1 MKKLVACL
9 LSVATMVATLYTP
22 AFAYEGQPLGRNVAY
37 NRTVNVSNSFNTN
50 EYNKPDFL
58 TDGNLERGYQTACVS
73 SNKDNPY
80 EDPQTWSIDLGRSYE
95 IDKIVL
101 YWENAAA
108 KKYKIY
114 VSENKTDWMEVASEE
129 AGEKGRFKYD
139 FAPTNAR
146 YVKIELEE
154 RTMEIYG
161 YCMYE
166 WQIFTVGSVEEKEMP
181 NLAKNATA
189 VASSDDG
196 ENSAEKAIDGDEG
209 TMWRTEYIQD
219 PTVTDEEKAD
229 ENITLSWNSPQT
241 FDTVKVKW
249 GGGYMKGYKLQTSDD
264 GETWTDMYEVTSG
277 IASEYRNIR
286 LKEAVTTSHLR
297 LQGITFGAYCFEIYE
312 IQVYDQ
318 TNVPVESINLNYTSK
333 KLNLDKEE
341 DNKVELEYKLS
352 PFNTS
357 QTDIVWS
364 SSNEAVAEVKNGV
377 VTGKSVGTAIITIA
391 SKDNPNVNKECIVN
405 VSRELDKS
413 TVTAVKSDNNIRVNW
428 SRVAHASSY
437 ILSRYNKIT
446 GFVGKVYEGSDTEF
460 EDKDLLSGKYV
471 YTVTAVVDKNDANAN
486 LYSNSISEESE
497 AVIIPEP
504 VTGIEVANDY
514 KHMGLFVGGS
524 GKIRYSVLPGNATN
538 TNVTFKSLNEKVATV
553 DANGV
558 VTGVSEGNADIV
570 ITTEEGGFEA
580 KCTVRVDG
588 IDARGIERVG
598 DKTVTMGLNQTRQL
612 QVKITP
618 SDTTNKNVQWTSSN
632 NSVATV
638 DSNGVVTSKNS
649 GSTIITATTHN
660 GLKTEFF
667 IEVETPVTNITLNSN
682 EINLNPGGTFKL
694 DATVNPS
701 NASNKNIK
709 WISANESIATVDQS
723 GNVAADVAGTTYISA
738 VSADG
743 KVVATCTVNVSKPVV
758 TKPAKVKI
766 KSAKKKGKKV
776 TLKWKKIS
784 DAAGYVVY
792 MKTNSGKFK
801 AVKTVKKAKKVK
813 AVISLKKGNK
823 YSFKIRAYKLDEETN
838 VYGAYSKIKKVQ
850 IGQLLSKISFMPRIS
865 RNS

>member
-37 NRTVNVSNSFNTN
+37 NRTVNVSNYFNTN

-80 EDPQTWSIDLGRSYE
+80 EDPQTWSIDLGKSYE

-181 NLAKNATA
+181 NLAENATA

-196 ENSAEKAIDGDEG
+196 ENSAEKAIDGDKG

-341 DNKVELEYKLS
+341 DNKVELEYNIAPS
-352 PFNTS
+352 NTS
-357 QTDIVWS
+357 QTDVVWS

-377 VTGKSVGTAIITIA
+377 VAGKSVGRADITIA
-391 SKDNPNVNKECIVN
+391 SKDNPNVKKTCVVY
-405 VSRELDKS
+405 VSKELDKS
-413 TVTAVKSDNNIRVNW
+413 KVTAVRNDKNINVNW
-428 SRVAHASSY
+428 TKVAHASSY
-437 ILSRYNKIT
+437 VLSRYNKIT
-446 GFVGKVYEGSDTEF
+446 GIVNDIYEGTDTAF
-460 EDKDLLSGKYV
+460 EDKDLTSGKYI
-471 YTVTAVVDKNDANAN
+471 YTVKAIVDENEADAN
-486 LYSNSISEESE
+486 LYSNSVSEESE

-514 KHMGLFVGGS
+514 QHMGLFVGGS
-524 GKIRYSVLPGNATN
+524 GKIRYSVLPGNSTN

-638 DSNGVVTSKNS
+638 DSNGGVTSKNS
-649 GSTIITATTHN
+649 GSTIITVTTHN

-701 NASNKNIK
+701 NASNKSIK

-801 AVKTVKKAKKVK
+801 AVKTVKKAKTVK

-838 VYGAYSKIKKVQ
+838 VYGAYSKIKKV
-850 IGQLLSKISFMPRIS
+850 KM
-865 RNS
+865 

>member
-80 EDPQTWSIDLGRSYE
+80 EDPQTWSMDLGRSYE
-95 IDKIVL
+95 IDKVVL

-181 NLAKNATA
+181 NLAENATA

-219 PTVTDEEKAD
+219 PTVTDEEKAN

-333 KLNLDKEE
+333 KFNLDKEE
-341 DNKVELEYKLS
+341 DNKVELEYNIAPS
-352 PFNTS
+352 NTS
-357 QTDIVWS
+357 QTDVVWS

-377 VTGKSVGTAIITIA
+377 VAGKSVGRADITIA
-391 SKDNPNVNKECIVN
+391 SKDNPNVKKTCVVY
-405 VSRELDKS
+405 VSKELDKS
-413 TVTAVKSDNNIRVNW
+413 KVTAVRNDKNINVNW
-428 SRVAHASSY
+428 TKVAHVSSY
-437 ILSRYNKIT
+437 VLSRYNKST
-446 GFVGKVYEGSDTEF
+446 GIVNDIYEGTDTAF
-460 EDKDLLSGKYV
+460 EDKDLTSGKYV
-471 YTVTAVVDKNDANAN
+471 YTVKAIVDENAADAN
-486 LYSNSISEESE
+486 LYSNSVSEESE
-497 AVIIPEP
+497 AVIIPES

-514 KHMGLFVGGS
+514 QHMGLFVGGS
-524 GKIRYSVLPGNATN
+524 GKIRYSVIPSNATN
-538 TNVTFKSLNEKVATV
+538 TNVTFKSLNEKVAIV

-638 DSNGVVTSKNS
+638 DSNGVVISKNS

-723 GNVAADVAGTTYISA
+723 GNVTADVAGTTYISA

-801 AVKTVKKAKKVK
+801 AVKTVKKAKTVK

-838 VYGAYSKIKKVQ
+838 VYGAYSKIKKV
-850 IGQLLSKISFMPRIS
+850 KM
-865 RNS
+865 

>member
-80 EDPQTWSIDLGRSYE
+80 EDPQTWSMDLGRSYE
-95 IDKIVL
+95 IDKVVL

-181 NLAKNATA
+181 NLAENATA

-219 PTVTDEEKAD
+219 PTVTDEEKAN

-341 DNKVELEYKLS
+341 DNKVELEYNLAPS
-352 PFNTS
+352 NTS
-357 QTDIVWS
+357 QPDVVWS

-377 VTGKSVGTAIITIA
+377 VAGKSVGRADITIA
-391 SKDNPNVNKECIVN
+391 SKDNPNVKKTCVVY
-405 VSRELDKS
+405 VSKELDKS
-413 TVTAVKSDNNIRVNW
+413 KVTAVRNDKNINVNW
-428 SRVAHASSY
+428 TKVAHASSY
-437 ILSRYNKIT
+437 VLSRYNKST
-446 GFVGKVYEGSDTEF
+446 GIVNDIYEGTDTAF
-460 EDKDLLSGKYV
+460 EDKDLTSGKYV
-471 YTVTAVVDKNDANAN
+471 YTVKAIVDENAADAN
-486 LYSNSISEESE
+486 LYSNSVSEESE
-497 AVIIPEP
+497 AVIIPES

-514 KHMGLFVGGS
+514 QHMGLFVGGS
-524 GKIRYSVLPGNATN
+524 GKIRYSVLPSNATN
-538 TNVTFKSLNEKVATV
+538 TNVTFKSLNEKVAIV

-638 DSNGVVTSKNS
+638 DSNGVVISKNS

-709 WISANESIATVDQS
+709 WISANESIATVDKS
-723 GNVAADVAGTTYISA
+723 GNVTADVAGTTYISA

-743 KVVATCTVNVSKPVV
+743 KVIATCTVNVSKPVV

-801 AVKTVKKAKKVK
+801 AVKTVKKAKTVK

-838 VYGAYSKIKKVQ
+838 VFGDYSKIKKV
-850 IGQLLSKISFMPRIS
+850 KM
-865 RNS
+865 

>member
-58 TDGNLERGYQTACVS
+58 TDGNLERGYQTVCVS

-80 EDPQTWSIDLGRSYE
+80 EDPQTWSMDLGRSYE
-95 IDKIVL
+95 IDKVVL

-181 NLAKNATA
+181 NLAENATA

-196 ENSAEKAIDGDEG
+196 ENSAGKAIDGDEG

-219 PTVTDEEKAD
+219 PTVTDEEKAN

-318 TNVPVESINLNYTSK
+318 TNVPVENINLNYTSK

-341 DNKVELEYKLS
+341 DNKVELEYNLAPS
-352 PFNTS
+352 NTS
-357 QTDIVWS
+357 QTDVVWS

-377 VTGKSVGTAIITIA
+377 VAGKSVGRADITIA
-391 SKDNPNVNKECIVN
+391 SKDNPNVKKTCVVY
-405 VSRELDKS
+405 VSKELDKS
-413 TVTAVKSDNNIRVNW
+413 KVTAVRNDKIINVNW
-428 SRVAHASSY
+428 TKVAHASSY
-437 ILSRYNKIT
+437 VLSRYNKST
-446 GFVGKVYEGSDTEF
+446 GIVNDIYEGTDTAF
-460 EDKDLLSGKYV
+460 EDKDLTSGKYV
-471 YTVTAVVDKNDANAN
+471 YTVKVIVDENAADTN
-486 LYSNSISEESE
+486 IYSNSVSEESE
-497 AVIIPEP
+497 AVIIPES

-514 KHMGLFVGGS
+514 QHMGLFVGGS
-524 GKIRYSVLPGNATN
+524 GKIRYSVLPSNATN

-638 DSNGVVTSKNS
+638 DSNGVVISKNS

-723 GNVAADVAGTTYISA
+723 GNVTADVAGTTYISA

-801 AVKTVKKAKKVK
+801 AVKTVKKAKTVK

-838 VYGAYSKIKKVQ
+838 VYGAYSKIKKV
-850 IGQLLSKISFMPRIS
+850 KM
-865 RNS
+865 

>member
-166 WQIFTVGSVEEKEMP
+166 WQIFTVGSVEEKEVP
-181 NLAKNATA
+181 NLAENATA

-219 PTVTDEEKAD
+219 QTVTDEEKAN

-341 DNKVELEYKLS
+341 DNKVELEYNIAPS
-352 PFNTS
+352 NTS
-357 QTDIVWS
+357 QTDVVWS

-377 VTGKSVGTAIITIA
+377 VAGKSVGRADITIA
-391 SKDNPNVNKECIVN
+391 SKDNPNVKKTCVVY
-405 VSRELDKS
+405 VSKELDKS
-413 TVTAVKSDNNIRVNW
+413 KVTAVRNDKNINVNW
-428 SRVAHASSY
+428 TKVAHASSY
-437 ILSRYNKIT
+437 VLSRYNKIT
-446 GFVGKVYEGSDTEF
+446 GIVNDIYEGTDTAF
-460 EDKDLLSGKYV
+460 EDKDLTSGKYV
-471 YTVTAVVDKNDANAN
+471 YTVKAILDENEADAN
-486 LYSNSISEESE
+486 LYSNSVSEESE

-514 KHMGLFVGGS
+514 QHMGLFVGGS

-632 NSVATV
+632 NSVTTV

-682 EINLNPGGTFKL
+682 EINLNQGGTFKL

-723 GNVAADVAGTTYISA
+723 GNVTADVAGTTYISA

-838 VYGAYSKIKKVQ
+838 VYGAYSKIKKV
-850 IGQLLSKISFMPRIS
+850 KM
-865 RNS
+865 

>member
-80 EDPQTWSIDLGRSYE
+80 EDPQTWSMDLGRSYE
-95 IDKIVL
+95 IDKVIL

-166 WQIFTVGSVEEKEMP
+166 WQIFTVGSVEEKEVP
-181 NLAKNATA
+181 NLAENATA

-219 PTVTDEEKAD
+219 QPVTDEEKAN

-341 DNKVELEYKLS
+341 DNKVELEYNLS
-352 PFNTS
+352 PSNTS

-377 VTGKSVGTAIITIA
+377 VAGKSVGRADITIA
-391 SKDNPNVNKECIVN
+391 SKDNPNVKKTCVVY
-405 VSRELDKS
+405 VSKELDKS
-413 TVTAVKSDNNIRVNW
+413 KVTAVRNDKNINVNW
-428 SRVAHASSY
+428 TKVAHASSY
-437 ILSRYNKIT
+437 VLSRYNKIT
-446 GFVGKVYEGSDTEF
+446 GIVNDIYEGTDTAF
-460 EDKDLLSGKYV
+460 EDKDLTSGKYV
-471 YTVTAVVDKNDANAN
+471 YTVKAILDENEADAN
-486 LYSNSISEESE
+486 LYSNSVSEESE

-514 KHMGLFVGGS
+514 QHMGLFVGGS

-660 GLKTEFF
+660 ELKTEFF
-667 IEVETPVTNITLNSN
+667 IEVETSVTNITLNSN

-709 WISANESIATVDQS
+709 WISANESIATVDRS
-723 GNVAADVAGTTYISA
+723 GNVTADVAGTTYISA

-743 KVVATCTVNVSKPVV
+743 KVVAICTVNVSKPVV

-838 VYGAYSKIKKVQ
+838 VYGAYSKIKKV
-850 IGQLLSKISFMPRIS
+850 KM
-865 RNS
+865 

>member
-80 EDPQTWSIDLGRSYE
+80 EDPQTWSMDLGRSYE
-95 IDKIVL
+95 IDKVIL

-166 WQIFTVGSVEEKEMP
+166 WQIFTVGSVEEKEVP
-181 NLAKNATA
+181 NLAENATA

-219 PTVTDEEKAD
+219 QTVTDEEKAN

-318 TNVPVESINLNYTSK
+318 INVPVESINLNYTSK

-341 DNKVELEYKLS
+341 DNKVELEYNLS
-352 PFNTS
+352 PSNTS

-377 VTGKSVGTAIITIA
+377 VAGKSVGRADITIA
-391 SKDNPNVNKECIVN
+391 SKDNPNVKKTCVVY
-405 VSRELDKS
+405 VSKELDKS
-413 TVTAVKSDNNIRVNW
+413 KVTAVRNDKNINVNW
-428 SRVAHASSY
+428 TKVAHASSY
-437 ILSRYNKIT
+437 VLSRYNKIT
-446 GFVGKVYEGSDTEF
+446 GIVNDIYEGTDTAF
-460 EDKDLLSGKYV
+460 EDKDLTSGKYV
-471 YTVTAVVDKNDANAN
+471 YTVKAILDENEADAN
-486 LYSNSISEESE
+486 LYSNSVSEESE

-514 KHMGLFVGGS
+514 QHMGLFVGGS

-660 GLKTEFF
+660 ELKTEFF
-667 IEVETPVTNITLNSN
+667 IEVETSVTNITLNSN

-709 WISANESIATVDQS
+709 WISANESIATVDRS
-723 GNVAADVAGTTYISA
+723 GNVTADVAGTTYISA

-743 KVVATCTVNVSKPVV
+743 KVVAICTVNVSKPVV

-838 VYGAYSKIKKVQ
+838 VYGAYSKIKKV
-850 IGQLLSKISFMPRIS
+850 KM
-865 RNS
+865 

>member
-80 EDPQTWSIDLGRSYE
+80 EDPQTWSMDLGRSYE
-95 IDKIVL
+95 IDKVVL

-181 NLAKNATA
+181 NLAENATA
-189 VASSDDG
+189 VSSSDDG

-219 PTVTDEEKAD
+219 PTVTDEEKAN

-333 KLNLDKEE
+333 KLNLDKKE
-341 DNKVELEYKLS
+341 DNKVELEYNLAPS
-352 PFNTS
+352 NTS
-357 QTDIVWS
+357 QTDVVWS

-377 VTGKSVGTAIITIA
+377 VAGKSVGRADITIA
-391 SKDNPNVNKECIVN
+391 SKDNPNVKKTCVVY
-405 VSRELDKS
+405 VSKELDKS
-413 TVTAVKSDNNIRVNW
+413 KVTAVRNDKNINVNW
-428 SRVAHASSY
+428 TKVAHASSY
-437 ILSRYNKIT
+437 VLSRYNKST
-446 GFVGKVYEGSDTEF
+446 GIVNDIYEGTDTAF
-460 EDKDLLSGKYV
+460 EDKDLTSGKYV
-471 YTVTAVVDKNDANAN
+471 YTVKAIVDENAADAN
-486 LYSNSISEESE
+486 LYSNSVSEESE
-497 AVIIPEP
+497 AVIIPES

-514 KHMGLFVGGS
+514 QHMGLFVGGS
-524 GKIRYSVLPGNATN
+524 GKIRYSVLPSNATN

-638 DSNGVVTSKNS
+638 DSNGVVISKNS

-682 EINLNPGGTFKL
+682 EINLNLGGTFKL

-709 WISANESIATVDQS
+709 WISANESIATVDKS
-723 GNVAADVAGTTYISA
+723 GNVTADVAGTTYISA

-801 AVKTVKKAKKVK
+801 AVKTVKKAKTVK

-838 VYGAYSKIKKVQ
+838 VYGAYSKIKKV
-850 IGQLLSKISFMPRIS
+850 KM
-865 RNS
+865 

>member
-22 AFAYEGQPLGRNVAY
+22 ALAYDGQPLGRNVAY

-166 WQIFTVGSVEEKEMP
+166 WQIFTVGSDEEKEMP
-181 NLAKNATA
+181 NLAENATA

-312 IQVYDQ
+312 IQIYDQ

-341 DNKVELEYKLS
+341 DNKVELEYNLS
-352 PFNTS
+352 PSNTS

-364 SSNEAVAEVKNGV
+364 SSNEAVAKVKNGV

-391 SKDNPNVNKECIVN
+391 SKDNPNVKKTCVVY
-405 VSRELDKS
+405 VSKELDKS
-413 TVTAVKSDNNIRVNW
+413 KVTAVRNDKNINVNW
-428 SRVAHASSY
+428 TKVAHASSY
-437 ILSRYNKIT
+437 VLLRYNKST
-446 GFVGKVYEGSDTEF
+446 GIVNDIYEGTDTAF
-460 EDKDLLSGKYV
+460 EDKDLTSGKYV
-471 YTVTAVVDKNDANAN
+471 YTVKAIVDENDADAN
-486 LYSNSISEESE
+486 LYSNSVSEESE

-514 KHMGLFVGGS
+514 QHMGLFVGGS

-588 IDARGIERVG
+588 INARGIERVG

-638 DSNGVVTSKNS
+638 DSNGGVTSKNS
-649 GSTIITATTHN
+649 GSTIITVTTHN

-723 GNVAADVAGTTYISA
+723 GNVTADVAGTTYISA

-801 AVKTVKKAKKVK
+801 AVKTVKKAKTVK

-838 VYGAYSKIKKVQ
+838 VYGAYSKIKKV
-850 IGQLLSKISFMPRIS
+850 KM
-865 RNS
+865 

>member
-80 EDPQTWSIDLGRSYE
+80 EDPQTWSMDLGRSYE
-95 IDKIVL
+95 INKVVL

-181 NLAKNATA
+181 NLAENATA

-219 PTVTDEEKAD
+219 PTVTDEEKAN

-333 KLNLDKEE
+333 KLNLDKKE
-341 DNKVELEYKLS
+341 DNKVELEYNLAPS
-352 PFNTS
+352 NTS
-357 QTDIVWS
+357 QTDVVWS

-377 VTGKSVGTAIITIA
+377 VAGKSVGRADITIA
-391 SKDNPNVNKECIVN
+391 SKDNPNVKKTCVVY
-405 VSRELDKS
+405 VSKELDKS
-413 TVTAVKSDNNIRVNW
+413 KVTAVRNDKNINVNW
-428 SRVAHASSY
+428 TKVAHASSY
-437 ILSRYNKIT
+437 VLSRYNKST
-446 GFVGKVYEGSDTEF
+446 GIVNDIYEGTDTTF
-460 EDKDLLSGKYV
+460 EDKDLTSGKYV
-471 YTVTAVVDKNDANAN
+471 YTVKAIVDENVADAN
-486 LYSNSISEESE
+486 LYSNSVSEESE
-497 AVIIPEP
+497 AVIIPES

-514 KHMGLFVGGS
+514 QHMGLFVGGS
-524 GKIRYSVLPGNATN
+524 GKIRYSVLPSNATN

-638 DSNGVVTSKNS
+638 DSNGVVISKNS

-723 GNVAADVAGTTYISA
+723 GNVTADVAGTTYISA

-801 AVKTVKKAKKVK
+801 AVKTVKKAKTVK

-838 VYGAYSKIKKVQ
+838 VYGAYSKIKKV
-850 IGQLLSKISFMPRIS
+850 KM
-865 RNS
+865 

>member
-1 MKKLVACL
+1 MKKIGVFYGTTSGTTAGVVDELEFYL
-9 LSVATMVATLYTP
+9 RKND
-22 AFAYEGQPLGRNVAY
+22 YEVHNVADGISSLSEY
-37 NRTVNVSNSFNTN
+37 ENLILVTPTYGVGELQTDWENVYDEFCKIDFTGKVVGLIGLGNQYAFGESFVGGI
-50 EYNKPDFL
+50 K
-58 TDGNLERGYQTACVS
+58 
-73 SNKDNPY
+73 
-80 EDPQTWSIDLGRSYE
+80 
-95 IDKIVL
+95 VL
-101 YWENAAA
+101 YD
-108 KKYKIY
+108 
-114 VSENKTDWMEVASEE
+114 VV
-129 AGEKGRFKYD
+129 
-139 FAPTNAR
+139 
-146 YVKIELEE
+146 
-154 RTMEIYG
+154 
-161 YCMYE
+161 
-166 WQIFTVGSVEEKEMP
+166 
-181 NLAKNATA
+181 
-189 VASSDDG
+189 
-196 ENSAEKAIDGDEG
+196 
-209 TMWRTEYIQD
+209 
-219 PTVTDEEKAD
+219 
-229 ENITLSWNSPQT
+229 
-241 FDTVKVKW
+241 
-249 GGGYMKGYKLQTSDD
+249 
-264 GETWTDMYEVTSG
+264 
-277 IASEYRNIR
+277 
-286 LKEAVTTSHLR
+286 
-297 LQGITFGAYCFEIYE
+297 
-312 IQVYDQ
+312 
-318 TNVPVESINLNYTSK
+318 IN
-333 KLNLDKEE
+333 
-341 DNKVELEYKLS
+341 
-352 PFNTS
+352 
-357 QTDIVWS
+357 
-364 SSNEAVAEVKNGV
+364 NG
-377 VTGKSVGTAIITIA
+377 
-391 SKDNPNVNKECIVN
+391 
-405 VSRELDKS
+405 
-413 TVTAVKSDNNIRVNW
+413 
-428 SRVAHASSY
+428 
-437 ILSRYNKIT
+437 
-446 GFVGKVYEGSDTEF
+446 GKVVGFTSTEG
-460 EDKDLLSGKYV
+460 YH
-471 YTVTAVVDKNDANAN
+471 Y
-486 LYSNSISEESE
+486 EESE

-514 KHMGLFVGGS
+514 QHMGLFVSGS

-660 GLKTEFF
+660 ELKTEFF

-723 GNVAADVAGTTYISA
+723 GNVTADVAGTTYISA

-801 AVKTVKKAKKVK
+801 AVKTVKKAKTVK

-838 VYGAYSKIKKVQ
+838 VYGAYSKIKKV
-850 IGQLLSKISFMPRIS
+850 KM
-865 RNS
+865 

>member
-166 WQIFTVGSVEEKEMP
+166 WQIFTVGSVEEKEVP
-181 NLAKNATA
+181 NLAENATA

-219 PTVTDEEKAD
+219 QTVTDEEKAN

-341 DNKVELEYKLS
+341 DNKVELEYNLS
-352 PFNTS
+352 PSNTS

-377 VTGKSVGTAIITIA
+377 VAGKSVGRADITIA
-391 SKDNPNVNKECIVN
+391 SKDNPNVKKTCVVY
-405 VSRELDKS
+405 VSKELDKS
-413 TVTAVKSDNNIRVNW
+413 KVTAVRNDKNINVNW
-428 SRVAHASSY
+428 TKVAHASSY
-437 ILSRYNKIT
+437 VLSRYNKIT
-446 GFVGKVYEGSDTEF
+446 GIVNDIYEGTDTAF
-460 EDKDLLSGKYV
+460 EDKDLTSGKYV
-471 YTVTAVVDKNDANAN
+471 YTVKAILDENEADAN
-486 LYSNSISEESE
+486 LYSNSVSEESE

-514 KHMGLFVGGS
+514 QHMGLFVGGS

-660 GLKTEFF
+660 ELKTEFF
-667 IEVETPVTNITLNSN
+667 IEVETSVTNITLNSN

-709 WISANESIATVDQS
+709 WISANESIATVDRS
-723 GNVAADVAGTTYISA
+723 GNVTADVAGTTYISA

-743 KVVATCTVNVSKPVV
+743 KVVAICTVNVSKPVV

-838 VYGAYSKIKKVQ
+838 VYGAYSKIKKV
-850 IGQLLSKISFMPRIS
+850 KM
-865 RNS
+865 

>member
-80 EDPQTWSIDLGRSYE
+80 EDPQTWSMDLGRSYE
-95 IDKIVL
+95 IDKVVL

-181 NLAKNATA
+181 NLAENATA
-189 VASSDDG
+189 VSSSDDG

-219 PTVTDEEKAD
+219 PTVTDEEKAN

-341 DNKVELEYKLS
+341 DNKVELEYNLAPS
-352 PFNTS
+352 NTS
-357 QTDIVWS
+357 QPDVVWS

-377 VTGKSVGTAIITIA
+377 VVGKSVGRADITIA
-391 SKDNPNVNKECIVN
+391 SKDNPNVKKTCVVY
-405 VSRELDKS
+405 VSKELDKS
-413 TVTAVKSDNNIRVNW
+413 KVTAVRNDKNINVNW
-428 SRVAHASSY
+428 TKVAHASSY
-437 ILSRYNKIT
+437 VLSRYNKST
-446 GFVGKVYEGSDTEF
+446 GIVNDIYEGTDTAF
-460 EDKDLLSGKYV
+460 EDKDLTSGKYV
-471 YTVTAVVDKNDANAN
+471 YTVKAIVDENDADAN
-486 LYSNSISEESE
+486 LYSNSVSEESE
-497 AVIIPEP
+497 AVIIPES

-514 KHMGLFVGGS
+514 QHMGLFVGGS
-524 GKIRYSVLPGNATN
+524 GKIRYSVLPSNATN
-538 TNVTFKSLNEKVATV
+538 TNVTFKSLNEKVAIV

-638 DSNGVVTSKNS
+638 DSNGVVISKNS

-667 IEVETPVTNITLNSN
+667 MEVETPVTNITLNSN
-682 EINLNPGGTFKL
+682 EINLNQGGTFKL

-723 GNVAADVAGTTYISA
+723 GNVTADVAGTTYISA

-743 KVVATCTVNVSKPVV
+743 KVIATCTVNVSKPVV

-801 AVKTVKKAKKVK
+801 AVKTVKKAKTVK

-838 VYGAYSKIKKVQ
+838 VYGAYSKIKKV
-850 IGQLLSKISFMPRIS
+850 KM
-865 RNS
+865 

>member
-80 EDPQTWSIDLGRSYE
+80 EDPQTWSIDLGKSYE

-154 RTMEIYG
+154 RIMEIYG

-166 WQIFTVGSVEEKEMP
+166 WQIFTVGSDEEKEMP
-181 NLAKNATA
+181 NLAENATA
-189 VASSDDG
+189 VASNDDG

-249 GGGYMKGYKLQTSDD
+249 GGGYMKGYTLQTSDD

-341 DNKVELEYKLS
+341 DNKVELEYNLS
-352 PFNTS
+352 PSNTS

-364 SSNEAVAEVKNGV
+364 SSNEAVAKVKNGV

-391 SKDNPNVNKECIVN
+391 SKDNPNVKKTCVVY
-405 VSRELDKS
+405 VSKELDKS
-413 TVTAVKSDNNIRVNW
+413 KVTAVRNDKNINVNW
-428 SRVAHASSY
+428 TKVAHASSY
-437 ILSRYNKIT
+437 VLLRYNKST
-446 GFVGKVYEGSDTEF
+446 GIVNDIYEGTDTAF
-460 EDKDLLSGKYV
+460 EDKDLTSGKYV
-471 YTVTAVVDKNDANAN
+471 YTVKAIVDENDADAN
-486 LYSNSISEESE
+486 LYSNSVSEESE

-514 KHMGLFVGGS
+514 QHMGLFVGGS

-638 DSNGVVTSKNS
+638 DSNGGVTSKNS
-649 GSTIITATTHN
+649 GSTIITVTTHN

-723 GNVAADVAGTTYISA
+723 GNVTADVAGTTYISA

-784 DAAGYVVY
+784 DTAGYVVY

-801 AVKTVKKAKKVK
+801 AVKTVKKAKTVK

-838 VYGAYSKIKKVQ
+838 VYGAYSKIKKV
-850 IGQLLSKISFMPRIS
+850 KM
-865 RNS
+865 

>member
-37 NRTVNVSNSFNTN
+37 NITVNVSNSFNTN

-58 TDGNLERGYQTACVS
+58 TDGNLERGYQTARVS

-80 EDPQTWSIDLGRSYE
+80 EDPQTWSMDLGRSYE
-95 IDKIVL
+95 IDKVVL

-181 NLAKNATA
+181 NLAENATA

-219 PTVTDEEKAD
+219 PTVTDEEKAN

-341 DNKVELEYKLS
+341 DNKVELEYNLAPS
-352 PFNTS
+352 NTS
-357 QTDIVWS
+357 QTDVVWS

-377 VTGKSVGTAIITIA
+377 VAGKSVGRADITIA
-391 SKDNPNVNKECIVN
+391 SKDNPNVKKTCVVY
-405 VSRELDKS
+405 VSKELDKS
-413 TVTAVKSDNNIRVNW
+413 KVTAVRNDKNINVNW
-428 SRVAHASSY
+428 TKVAHASSY
-437 ILSRYNKIT
+437 VLSRYNKST
-446 GFVGKVYEGSDTEF
+446 GIVNDIYEGTDTAF
-460 EDKDLLSGKYV
+460 EDKDLTSGKYV
-471 YTVTAVVDKNDANAN
+471 YTVKAIVDENDANAN
-486 LYSNSISEESE
+486 LYSNSVSEESE
-497 AVIIPEP
+497 AVIIPES

-514 KHMGLFVGGS
+514 QHMGLFVGGS
-524 GKIRYSVLPGNATN
+524 GKIRYSVLPSNATN
-538 TNVTFKSLNEKVATV
+538 TNVTFKSLNEKVAIV

-638 DSNGVVTSKNS
+638 DSNGVVISKNS

-723 GNVAADVAGTTYISA
+723 GNVTADVAGTTYISA

-801 AVKTVKKAKKVK
+801 AVKTVKKAKTVK

-838 VYGAYSKIKKVQ
+838 VYGAYSKIKKV
-850 IGQLLSKISFMPRIS
+850 KM
-865 RNS
+865 

>member
-80 EDPQTWSIDLGRSYE
+80 EDPQTWSMDLGRSYE
-95 IDKIVL
+95 IDKVVL

-181 NLAKNATA
+181 NLAENATA
-189 VASSDDG
+189 VSSSDDG

-219 PTVTDEEKAD
+219 PTVTDEEKAN

-341 DNKVELEYKLS
+341 DNKVELEYNLAPS
-352 PFNTS
+352 NTS
-357 QTDIVWS
+357 QTDVVWS

-377 VTGKSVGTAIITIA
+377 VAGKSVGRADITIA
-391 SKDNPNVNKECIVN
+391 SKDNPNVKKTCVVY
-405 VSRELDKS
+405 VSKELDKS
-413 TVTAVKSDNNIRVNW
+413 KVTAVRNDKNINVNW
-428 SRVAHASSY
+428 TKVAHASSY
-437 ILSRYNKIT
+437 VLSRYNKST
-446 GFVGKVYEGSDTEF
+446 GIVNDIYEGTDTAF
-460 EDKDLLSGKYV
+460 EDKDLTSGKYV
-471 YTVTAVVDKNDANAN
+471 YTVKAIVDENAADAN
-486 LYSNSISEESE
+486 LYSNSVSEESE

-514 KHMGLFVGGS
+514 QHMGLFVGGS
-524 GKIRYSVLPGNATN
+524 GKIRYSVLPSNATN
-538 TNVTFKSLNEKVATV
+538 TNVTFKSLNEKVAIV

-638 DSNGVVTSKNS
+638 DSNGVVISKNS

-723 GNVAADVAGTTYISA
+723 GNVTADVAGTTYISA

-766 KSAKKKGKKV
+766 KSAKNKGKKV

-801 AVKTVKKAKKVK
+801 AVKTVKKAKTVK

-838 VYGAYSKIKKVQ
+838 VYGAYSKIKKV
-850 IGQLLSKISFMPRIS
+850 KM
-865 RNS
+865 

>member
-80 EDPQTWSIDLGRSYE
+80 EDPQTWSMDLGRSYE
-95 IDKIVL
+95 IDKVIL

-166 WQIFTVGSVEEKEMP
+166 WQIFTVGSVEEKEMS
-181 NLAKNATA
+181 NLAENATA

-209 TMWRTEYIQD
+209 TMWRTEYIQN
-219 PTVTDEEKAD
+219 PKVTDEEKAD

-341 DNKVELEYKLS
+341 DNKVELEYNLS
-352 PFNTS
+352 PSNTS

-377 VTGKSVGTAIITIA
+377 VTGKSVGRADITIA
-391 SKDNPNVNKECIVN
+391 SKDNPNVKKTCVVY
-405 VSRELDKS
+405 VSKELDKS
-413 TVTAVKSDNNIRVNW
+413 KVTAVRNDKNINVNW
-428 SRVAHASSY
+428 TKVAHASSY
-437 ILSRYNKIT
+437 VLSRYNKST
-446 GFVGKVYEGSDTEF
+446 GIVNDIYEGTDTAF
-460 EDKDLLSGKYV
+460 EDKDLTSGKYI
-471 YTVTAVVDKNDANAN
+471 YTVKAIVDENDADAN
-486 LYSNSISEESE
+486 LYSNSVSEESE

-514 KHMGLFVGGS
+514 QHMGLFVGGS

-638 DSNGVVTSKNS
+638 DANGVVTSKNS

-660 GLKTEFF
+660 ELKTEFF
-667 IEVETPVTNITLNSN
+667 IEVETSVTNITLNSN
-682 EINLNPGGTFKL
+682 EINLNTGGTFKL

-838 VYGAYSKIKKVQ
+838 VYGAYSKIKKV
-850 IGQLLSKISFMPRIS
+850 KM
-865 RNS
+865 

>member
-80 EDPQTWSIDLGRSYE
+80 EDPQTWSMDLGRSYE
-95 IDKIVL
+95 IDKVVL

-166 WQIFTVGSVEEKEMP
+166 WQIFTVGSVEEKEVP
-181 NLAKNATA
+181 NLAENATA

-219 PTVTDEEKAD
+219 QTVTDEEKAD

-341 DNKVELEYKLS
+341 DNKVELEYNLS
-352 PFNTS
+352 PSNTS

-377 VTGKSVGTAIITIA
+377 VTGKSVGRADITIA
-391 SKDNPNVNKECIVN
+391 SKDNPNVKKTCVVY
-405 VSRELDKS
+405 VSKELDKS
-413 TVTAVKSDNNIRVNW
+413 KVTAVRNDKNINVNW
-428 SRVAHASSY
+428 TKVAHASSY
-437 ILSRYNKIT
+437 VLSRYNKST
-446 GFVGKVYEGSDTEF
+446 GIVNDIYEGTDTAF
-460 EDKDLLSGKYV
+460 EDKDLTSGKYV
-471 YTVTAVVDKNDANAN
+471 YTVKAIVDENDADTN
-486 LYSNSISEESE
+486 LYSNSVSEESE

-660 GLKTEFF
+660 ELKTEFF
-667 IEVETPVTNITLNSN
+667 IEVETSVTNITLNSN
-682 EINLNPGGTFKL
+682 EINLNTGGTFKL

-723 GNVAADVAGTTYISA
+723 GNVTADVAGTTYISA

-838 VYGAYSKIKKVQ
+838 VYGAYSKIKKV
-850 IGQLLSKISFMPRIS
+850 KM
-865 RNS
+865 

>member
-80 EDPQTWSIDLGRSYE
+80 EDPQTWSMDLGRSYE
-95 IDKIVL
+95 IDKVVL

-181 NLAKNATA
+181 NLAENATA
-189 VASSDDG
+189 VSSSDDG

-219 PTVTDEEKAD
+219 PTVTDEEKAN

-249 GGGYMKGYKLQTSDD
+249 GGGYMKGYKLQISDD
-264 GETWTDMYEVTSG
+264 GETWTDMYEVTSD

-341 DNKVELEYKLS
+341 DNKVELEYNLAPS
-352 PFNTS
+352 NTS
-357 QTDIVWS
+357 QTDVVWS

-377 VTGKSVGTAIITIA
+377 VAGKSVGRADITIA
-391 SKDNPNVNKECIVN
+391 SKDNPNVKKTCVVY
-405 VSRELDKS
+405 VSKELDKS
-413 TVTAVKSDNNIRVNW
+413 KVTAVRNDKNINVNW
-428 SRVAHASSY
+428 TKVAHASSY
-437 ILSRYNKIT
+437 VLSRYNKST
-446 GFVGKVYEGSDTEF
+446 GIVNDIYEGTDTAF
-460 EDKDLLSGKYV
+460 EDKDLTSGKYV
-471 YTVTAVVDKNDANAN
+471 YTVKAIVDENAADAN
-486 LYSNSISEESE
+486 LYSNSVSEESE

-514 KHMGLFVGGS
+514 QHMGLFVGGS
-524 GKIRYSVLPGNATN
+524 GKIRYSVLPSNATN
-538 TNVTFKSLNEKVATV
+538 TNVTFKSLNEKVAIV

-638 DSNGVVTSKNS
+638 DSNGVVISKNS

-723 GNVAADVAGTTYISA
+723 GNVTADVAGTTYISA

-801 AVKTVKKAKKVK
+801 AVKTVKKAKTVK

-838 VYGAYSKIKKVQ
+838 VYGAYSKIKKV
-850 IGQLLSKISFMPRIS
+850 KM
-865 RNS
+865 

>member
-101 YWENAAA
+101 YWESAAA

-297 LQGITFGAYCFEIYE
+297 LQGITFGAYCFEIYQ

-341 DNKVELEYKLS
+341 DNKVELEYNLS
-352 PFNTS
+352 PSNTS

-391 SKDNPNVNKECIVN
+391 SKDNPNVKKTCVVY
-405 VSRELDKS
+405 VSKELDKS
-413 TVTAVKSDNNIRVNW
+413 KMTAVRNDKNINVNW
-428 SRVAHASSY
+428 TKVAHASSY
-437 ILSRYNKIT
+437 VLSRYNKST
-446 GFVGKVYEGSDTEF
+446 GIVNDIYEGTDTAF
-460 EDKDLLSGKYV
+460 EDKDLTSGKYV
-471 YTVTAVVDKNDANAN
+471 YTVKAIVDENDADTN
-486 LYSNSISEESE
+486 LYSNSVSEESE

-514 KHMGLFVGGS
+514 QHMGLFVGGS
-524 GKIRYSVLPGNATN
+524 GKIRYSVLPSNATN

-638 DSNGVVTSKNS
+638 DSNGGVTSKNS
-649 GSTIITATTHN
+649 GSTIITVTTHN

-723 GNVAADVAGTTYISA
+723 GNVTADVAGTTYISA

-801 AVKTVKKAKKVK
+801 AVKTVKKAKTVK

-838 VYGAYSKIKKVQ
+838 VYGAYSKIKKV
-850 IGQLLSKISFMPRIS
+850 KM
-865 RNS
+865 

>member
-80 EDPQTWSIDLGRSYE
+80 EDPQTWSMDLGRSYE
-95 IDKIVL
+95 IDKVVL

-181 NLAKNATA
+181 NLAENATA

-219 PTVTDEEKAD
+219 STVTDEEKAN

-341 DNKVELEYKLS
+341 DNKVELEYNLAPS
-352 PFNTS
+352 NTS
-357 QTDIVWS
+357 QTDVVWS

-377 VTGKSVGTAIITIA
+377 VEGKSVGRADITIA
-391 SKDNPNVNKECIVN
+391 SKDNPNAKKTCVVY
-405 VSRELDKS
+405 VSKELDKS
-413 TVTAVKSDNNIRVNW
+413 KVTAVRNDKIINVNW
-428 SRVAHASSY
+428 KKVAHASSY
-437 ILSRYNKIT
+437 VLSRYNKST
-446 GFVGKVYEGSDTEF
+446 GIVNDIYEGTDTAF
-460 EDKDLLSGKYV
+460 EDKDLTSGKYV
-471 YTVTAVVDKNDANAN
+471 YTVKAIVDENAADAN
-486 LYSNSISEESE
+486 LYSNSVSEESE

-514 KHMGLFVGGS
+514 QHMGLFVGGS
-524 GKIRYSVLPGNATN
+524 GKIRYSVLPSNATN
-538 TNVTFKSLNEKVATV
+538 TNVTFKSLNEKVAIV

-638 DSNGVVTSKNS
+638 DSNGVVISKNS

-723 GNVAADVAGTTYISA
+723 GNVTADVAGTTYISA

-801 AVKTVKKAKKVK
+801 AVKTVKKAKTVK

-838 VYGAYSKIKKVQ
+838 VYGAYSKIKKV
-850 IGQLLSKISFMPRIS
+850 KM
-865 RNS
+865 

>member
-80 EDPQTWSIDLGRSYE
+80 EDPQTWSIDLGKSYE

-391 SKDNPNVNKECIVN
+391 SKDNQNVKKTCVVY
-405 VSRELDKS
+405 VSKELDKS
-413 TVTAVKSDNNIRVNW
+413 KVTAVRNDKNINVNW
-428 SRVAHASSY
+428 TKVAHASSY
-437 ILSRYNKIT
+437 VLLRYNKST
-446 GFVGKVYEGSDTEF
+446 GIVNDIYEGTDTAF
-460 EDKDLLSGKYV
+460 EDKDLTSGKYV
-471 YTVTAVVDKNDANAN
+471 YTVKAIVDENDADAN
-486 LYSNSISEESE
+486 LYSNSVSEESE

-514 KHMGLFVGGS
+514 QHMGLFVGGS

-588 IDARGIERVG
+588 IDARDIERVG

-632 NSVATV
+632 NSVTTV

-709 WISANESIATVDQS
+709 WISANESIATVDRS
-723 GNVAADVAGTTYISA
+723 GNVTADVAGTTYISA

-838 VYGAYSKIKKVQ
+838 VYGAYSKIKKV
-850 IGQLLSKISFMPRIS
+850 KM
-865 RNS
+865 

>member
-58 TDGNLERGYQTACVS
+58 TDGNLERGYQTVCVS

-80 EDPQTWSIDLGRSYE
+80 EDPQTWSMDLGRSYE
-95 IDKIVL
+95 IDKVVL

-181 NLAKNATA
+181 NLAENATA
-189 VASSDDG
+189 VSSSDDG

-219 PTVTDEEKAD
+219 PTVTDEEKAN

-249 GGGYMKGYKLQTSDD
+249 GGGYMKGYKLQISDD

-341 DNKVELEYKLS
+341 DNKVELEYNLAPS
-352 PFNTS
+352 NTS
-357 QTDIVWS
+357 QTDVVWS

-377 VTGKSVGTAIITIA
+377 VAGKSVGRADITIA
-391 SKDNPNVNKECIVN
+391 SKDNPNVKKTCVVY
-405 VSRELDKS
+405 VSKELDKS
-413 TVTAVKSDNNIRVNW
+413 KVTAVRNDKNINVNW
-428 SRVAHASSY
+428 TKVAHASSY
-437 ILSRYNKIT
+437 VLSRYNKST
-446 GFVGKVYEGSDTEF
+446 GIVNDIYEGTDTAF
-460 EDKDLLSGKYV
+460 EDKDLTSGKYV
-471 YTVTAVVDKNDANAN
+471 YTVKAIVDENAADAN
-486 LYSNSISEESE
+486 LYSNSVSEESE

-514 KHMGLFVGGS
+514 QHMGLFVGGS
-524 GKIRYSVLPGNATN
+524 GKIRYSVLPSNATN

-598 DKTVTMGLNQTRQL
+598 DKTVTMVLNQTRQL

-723 GNVAADVAGTTYISA
+723 GNVTADVAGTTYISA

-801 AVKTVKKAKKVK
+801 AVKTVKKAKTVK

-838 VYGAYSKIKKVQ
+838 VYGTYSKIKKV
-850 IGQLLSKISFMPRIS
+850 KM
-865 RNS
+865 

>member
-80 EDPQTWSIDLGRSYE
+80 EDPQTWSMDLGRSYE
-95 IDKIVL
+95 IDKVIL

-166 WQIFTVGSVEEKEMP
+166 WQIFTVGSVEEKEVP
-181 NLAKNATA
+181 NLAENATA

-219 PTVTDEEKAD
+219 QTVTDEEKAN

-297 LQGITFGAYCFEIYE
+297 LQGITFGAYCFEICE

-318 TNVPVESINLNYTSK
+318 TNIPVESINLNYTSK

-341 DNKVELEYKLS
+341 DNKVELDYNIAPS
-352 PFNTS
+352 NTS

-377 VTGKSVGTAIITIA
+377 VVGKSVGRADITIA
-391 SKDNPNVNKECIVN
+391 SKDNPNVKKTCVVY
-405 VSRELDKS
+405 VSKELDKS
-413 TVTAVKSDNNIRVNW
+413 KVTAVRNDKNINVNW
-428 SRVAHASSY
+428 TKVAHASSY
-437 ILSRYNKIT
+437 VLSRYNKST
-446 GFVGKVYEGSDTEF
+446 GIVNDIYEGTDTVF
-460 EDKDLLSGKYV
+460 EDKDLTSGKYI
-471 YTVTAVVDKNDANAN
+471 YTVKAIVDENDADAN
-486 LYSNSISEESE
+486 LYSNSVSEESE

-514 KHMGLFVGGS
+514 QHMGLFVGGS

-660 GLKTEFF
+660 ELKTEFF
-667 IEVETPVTNITLNSN
+667 IEVETSVTNITLNSN
-682 EINLNPGGTFKL
+682 EINLNTGGTFKL

-838 VYGAYSKIKKVQ
+838 VYGAYSKIKKV
-850 IGQLLSKISFMPRIS
+850 KI
-865 RNS
+865 

>member
-80 EDPQTWSIDLGRSYE
+80 EDPQTWSMDLGRSYE
-95 IDKIVL
+95 IDKVVL

-181 NLAKNATA
+181 NLAENATA

-219 PTVTDEEKAD
+219 PTVTDEEKAN

-341 DNKVELEYKLS
+341 DNKVELEYNLAPS
-352 PFNTS
+352 NTS
-357 QTDIVWS
+357 QTDVVWS
-364 SSNEAVAEVKNGV
+364 SSNEAVAEVKNGFV
-377 VTGKSVGTAIITIA
+377 AGKSVGRADITIA
-391 SKDNPNVNKECIVN
+391 SKDNPNVKKTCVVY
-405 VSRELDKS
+405 VSKELDKS
-413 TVTAVKSDNNIRVNW
+413 KVTAVRNDKNINVNW
-428 SRVAHASSY
+428 TKVAHASSY
-437 ILSRYNKIT
+437 VLSRYNKST
-446 GFVGKVYEGSDTEF
+446 GIVNDIYEGTDTAF
-460 EDKDLLSGKYV
+460 EDKDLTSGKYV
-471 YTVTAVVDKNDANAN
+471 YTVKAIVDENAADAN
-486 LYSNSISEESE
+486 LYSNSVSEESE

-514 KHMGLFVGGS
+514 QHIGLFVGGS
-524 GKIRYSVLPGNATN
+524 GKIRYSVLPSNATN
-538 TNVTFKSLNEKVATV
+538 TNVTFKSLNEKVAIV

-638 DSNGVVTSKNS
+638 DSNGVVISKNS

-723 GNVAADVAGTTYISA
+723 GNVTADVAGTTYISA

-801 AVKTVKKAKKVK
+801 AVKTVKKAKTVK

-838 VYGAYSKIKKVQ
+838 VYGAYSKIKKV
-850 IGQLLSKISFMPRIS
+850 KM
-865 RNS
+865 

>member
-22 AFAYEGQPLGRNVAY
+22 AFAYEGQQLGRNVAY

-80 EDPQTWSIDLGRSYE
+80 EDPQTWSMDLGRSYE
-95 IDKIVL
+95 IDKVVL

-181 NLAKNATA
+181 NLAENATA

-264 GETWTDMYEVTSG
+264 GETWTDIYEVTSG

-318 TNVPVESINLNYTSK
+318 TNVPVENINLNYTSK

-341 DNKVELEYKLS
+341 DNKVELEYNLAPS
-352 PFNTS
+352 NTS
-357 QTDIVWS
+357 QTDVVWS

-377 VTGKSVGTAIITIA
+377 VAGKSVGRADITIA
-391 SKDNPNVNKECIVN
+391 SKDNPNVKKTCVVY
-405 VSRELDKS
+405 VSKELDKS
-413 TVTAVKSDNNIRVNW
+413 KVTAVRNDKIINVNW
-428 SRVAHASSY
+428 TKVAHASSY
-437 ILSRYNKIT
+437 VLSRYNKST
-446 GFVGKVYEGSDTEF
+446 GIVNDIYEGTDTAF
-460 EDKDLLSGKYV
+460 EDKDLTSGKYV
-471 YTVTAVVDKNDANAN
+471 YTVKAIVDENAADTN
-486 LYSNSISEESE
+486 IYSNSVSEESE
-497 AVIIPEP
+497 AVIIPES

-514 KHMGLFVGGS
+514 QHMGLFVGGS
-524 GKIRYSVLPGNATN
+524 GKIRYSVLPSNATN
-538 TNVTFKSLNEKVATV
+538 TNVTFKSLNEKVAIV

-638 DSNGVVTSKNS
+638 DSNGVVISKNS

-660 GLKTEFF
+660 RLKTEFF

-723 GNVAADVAGTTYISA
+723 GNVTADVAGTTYISA

-801 AVKTVKKAKKVK
+801 AIKTVKKAKTVK

-838 VYGAYSKIKKVQ
+838 VYGAYSKIKKV
-850 IGQLLSKISFMPRIS
+850 KM
-865 RNS
+865 

>member
-22 AFAYEGQPLGRNVAY
+22 ALAYDGQPLGENVAY
-37 NRTVNVSNSFNTN
+37 RRTVDVSNSFNTN

-58 TDGNLERGYQTACVS
+58 TDGNLDRGYQTACVS

-80 EDPQTWSIDLGRSYE
+80 EDPQTWSMDLGRSYE
-95 IDKIVL
+95 IDKVIL

-166 WQIFTVGSVEEKEMP
+166 WQIFTVGSVEEKEVP
-181 NLAKNATA
+181 NLAENATA

-219 PTVTDEEKAD
+219 QTVTDEEKAN

-341 DNKVELEYKLS
+341 DNKVELDYNIAPS
-352 PFNTS
+352 NTS
-357 QTDIVWS
+357 QTDVVWS

-377 VTGKSVGTAIITIA
+377 VVGKSVGRADITIA
-391 SKDNPNVNKECIVN
+391 SKDNPNVKKTCVVY
-405 VSRELDKS
+405 VSKELDKS
-413 TVTAVKSDNNIRVNW
+413 KVTAVRNDKNINVNW
-428 SRVAHASSY
+428 TKVAHASSY
-437 ILSRYNKIT
+437 VLSRYNKST
-446 GFVGKVYEGSDTEF
+446 GIVNDIYEGTDTAF
-460 EDKDLLSGKYV
+460 EDKDLTSGKYV
-471 YTVTAVVDKNDANAN
+471 YTVKAILDENEADAN
-486 LYSNSISEESE
+486 LYSNSVSEESE

-514 KHMGLFVGGS
+514 QHMGLFVGGS
-524 GKIRYSVLPGNATN
+524 GKIRYSVLPGNTTN

-660 GLKTEFF
+660 ELKTEFF
-667 IEVETPVTNITLNSN
+667 IEVETSVTNITLNSN
-682 EINLNPGGTFKL
+682 EINLNTGGTFKL

-838 VYGAYSKIKKVQ
+838 VYGAYSKIKKV
-850 IGQLLSKISFMPRIS
+850 KM
-865 RNS
+865 

>member
-73 SNKDNPY
+73 LNKDNPY
-80 EDPQTWSIDLGRSYE
+80 EDPQTWSMDLGRSYE
-95 IDKIVL
+95 IDKVVL

-166 WQIFTVGSVEEKEMP
+166 LQIFTVGSVEEKEMP
-181 NLAKNATA
+181 NLAENATA

-219 PTVTDEEKAD
+219 QTVTDEEKAN

-341 DNKVELEYKLS
+341 DNKVELDYNIAPS
-352 PFNTS
+352 NTS
-357 QTDIVWS
+357 QTDVVWS

-377 VTGKSVGTAIITIA
+377 VTGKSVGRADITIA
-391 SKDNPNVNKECIVN
+391 SKDNPNVKKTCVVY
-405 VSRELDKS
+405 VSKELDKS
-413 TVTAVKSDNNIRVNW
+413 KVTAVRNDKNINVNW
-428 SRVAHASSY
+428 TKVAHASSY
-437 ILSRYNKIT
+437 VLSRYNKST
-446 GFVGKVYEGSDTEF
+446 GIVNDIYEGTDTAF
-460 EDKDLLSGKYV
+460 EDKDLTSGKYV
-471 YTVTAVVDKNDANAN
+471 YTVKVIVDENDADTN
-486 LYSNSISEESE
+486 LYSNSVSEESE

-514 KHMGLFVGGS
+514 QHMGLFVGGS

-588 IDARGIERVG
+588 IYARGIERVG

-638 DSNGVVTSKNS
+638 DSNGVITSKNS

-660 GLKTEFF
+660 ELKTEFF
-667 IEVETPVTNITLNSN
+667 IEVETSVTNITLNSN
-682 EINLNPGGTFKL
+682 EINLNTGGTFKL

-813 AVISLKKGNK
+813 AVIILKKGNK

-838 VYGAYSKIKKVQ
+838 VYGAYSKIKKV
-850 IGQLLSKISFMPRIS
+850 KM
-865 RNS
+865 

>member
-22 AFAYEGQPLGRNVAY
+22 ALAYDGQPLGENVAY
-37 NRTVNVSNSFNTN
+37 RRTVDVSNSFNTN

-58 TDGNLERGYQTACVS
+58 TDGNLDRGYQTACVS
-73 SNKDNPY
+73 TNKENPY
-80 EDPQTWSIDLGRSYE
+80 EDPQTWSIDLGKSYE

-181 NLAKNATA
+181 NLAENATA

-196 ENSAEKAIDGDEG
+196 ENSAEKAIDDDKG

-297 LQGITFGAYCFEIYE
+297 LQGITFGAYCFEICE

-318 TNVPVESINLNYTSK
+318 TNIPIESINLNYTSK

-341 DNKVELEYKLS
+341 DNKVELEYNIAPS
-352 PFNTS
+352 NTS
-357 QTDIVWS
+357 QTDVVWS

-377 VTGKSVGTAIITIA
+377 VAGKSVGRADITIA
-391 SKDNPNVNKECIVN
+391 SKDNPNVKKTCVVY
-405 VSRELDKS
+405 VSKELDKS
-413 TVTAVKSDNNIRVNW
+413 KVTAVRNDKNINVNW
-428 SRVAHASSY
+428 TKVAHASSY
-437 ILSRYNKIT
+437 VLLRYNKST
-446 GFVGKVYEGSDTEF
+446 GIVNDIYEGTDTAF
-460 EDKDLLSGKYV
+460 EDKDLTSGKYV
-471 YTVTAVVDKNDANAN
+471 YTVKAIVDENDADAN
-486 LYSNSISEESE
+486 LYSNSVSEESE

-514 KHMGLFVGGS
+514 QHMGLFVGGS

-632 NSVATV
+632 NSVTTV

-709 WISANESIATVDQS
+709 WISANESIATVDRS
-723 GNVAADVAGTTYISA
+723 GNVTADVAGTTYISA

-838 VYGAYSKIKKVQ
+838 VYGAYSKIKKV
-850 IGQLLSKISFMPRIS
+850 KM
-865 RNS
+865 

>member
-58 TDGNLERGYQTACVS
+58 TDGNLERGYQTACIS

-80 EDPQTWSIDLGRSYE
+80 EDPQTWSMDLGRSYE
-95 IDKIVL
+95 IDKVIL

-166 WQIFTVGSVEEKEMP
+166 WQIFTVGSVEEKEVP
-181 NLAKNATA
+181 NLAENATA

-219 PTVTDEEKAD
+219 QTVTDEEKAN

-341 DNKVELEYKLS
+341 DNKVELEYNIAPS
-352 PFNTS
+352 NTS

-377 VTGKSVGTAIITIA
+377 VAGKSVGRADITIA
-391 SKDNPNVNKECIVN
+391 SKDNPNVKKTCVVY
-405 VSRELDKS
+405 VSKELDKS
-413 TVTAVKSDNNIRVNW
+413 KVTAVRNDKNINVNW
-428 SRVAHASSY
+428 TKVAHASSY
-437 ILSRYNKIT
+437 VLSRYNKIT
-446 GFVGKVYEGSDTEF
+446 GIVNDIYEGTDTAF
-460 EDKDLLSGKYV
+460 EDKDLTSGKYV
-471 YTVTAVVDKNDANAN
+471 YTVKAILDENEADAN
-486 LYSNSISEESE
+486 LYSNSVSEESE

-514 KHMGLFVGGS
+514 QHMGLFVGGS

-588 IDARGIERVG
+588 IDARDIERVG

-632 NSVATV
+632 NSVTTV

-801 AVKTVKKAKKVK
+801 AVKTVKKAKTVK

-838 VYGAYSKIKKVQ
+838 VYGAYSKIKKV
-850 IGQLLSKISFMPRIS
+850 KM
-865 RNS
+865 

>member
-1 MKKLVACL
+1 VPGKGGKMKKLVACL

-391 SKDNPNVNKECIVN
+391 SKDNQNVKKTCVVY
-405 VSRELDKS
+405 VSKELDKS
-413 TVTAVKSDNNIRVNW
+413 KVTAVRNDKNINVNW
-428 SRVAHASSY
+428 TKVAHASSY
-437 ILSRYNKIT
+437 VLLRYNKST
-446 GFVGKVYEGSDTEF
+446 GIVNDIYEGTDTAF
-460 EDKDLLSGKYV
+460 EDKDLTSGKYV
-471 YTVTAVVDKNDANAN
+471 YTVKAIVDENDADAN
-486 LYSNSISEESE
+486 LYSNSVSEESE

-514 KHMGLFVGGS
+514 QHMGLFVGGS

-588 IDARGIERVG
+588 IDARDIERVG

-632 NSVATV
+632 NSVTTV

-709 WISANESIATVDQS
+709 WISANESIATVDRS
-723 GNVAADVAGTTYISA
+723 GNVTADVAGTTYISA

-838 VYGAYSKIKKVQ
+838 VYGAYSKIKKV
-850 IGQLLSKISFMPRIS
+850 KM
-865 RNS
+865 

>member
-58 TDGNLERGYQTACVS
+58 TDGNLERGYQTVCVS

-80 EDPQTWSIDLGRSYE
+80 EDPQTWSMDLERSYE
-95 IDKIVL
+95 IDKVVL

-181 NLAKNATA
+181 NLAENATA
-189 VASSDDG
+189 VSSSDDG

-219 PTVTDEEKAD
+219 PTVTDEEKAN

-249 GGGYMKGYKLQTSDD
+249 GGGYMKGYKLQISDD

-297 LQGITFGAYCFEIYE
+297 LQGIAFGAYCFEIYE

-333 KLNLDKEE
+333 KLNLDKKE
-341 DNKVELEYKLS
+341 DNKVELEYNLAPS
-352 PFNTS
+352 NTS
-357 QTDIVWS
+357 QTDVVWS

-377 VTGKSVGTAIITIA
+377 VAGKSVGRADITIA
-391 SKDNPNVNKECIVN
+391 SKDNPNVKKTCVVY
-405 VSRELDKS
+405 VSKELDKS
-413 TVTAVKSDNNIRVNW
+413 KVTAVRNDKNINVNW
-428 SRVAHASSY
+428 TKVAHASSY
-437 ILSRYNKIT
+437 VLSRYNKST
-446 GFVGKVYEGSDTEF
+446 GIVNDIYEGTDTTF
-460 EDKDLLSGKYV
+460 EDKDLTSGKYV
-471 YTVTAVVDKNDANAN
+471 YTVKAIVDENAADAN
-486 LYSNSISEESE
+486 LYSNSVSEESE

-514 KHMGLFVGGS
+514 QHMGLFVGGS
-524 GKIRYSVLPGNATN
+524 GKIRYSVLPSNATN

-598 DKTVTMGLNQTRQL
+598 DKTVTMVLNQTRQL

-638 DSNGVVTSKNS
+638 DSNGVVISKNS

-723 GNVAADVAGTTYISA
+723 GNVTADVAGTTYISA

-801 AVKTVKKAKKVK
+801 AVKTVKKAKTVK

-838 VYGAYSKIKKVQ
+838 VYGAYSKIKKV
-850 IGQLLSKISFMPRIS
+850 KM
-865 RNS
+865 

>member
-80 EDPQTWSIDLGRSYE
+80 EDPQTWSMDLGRSYE
-95 IDKIVL
+95 IDKVVL

-181 NLAKNATA
+181 NLAENATA

-219 PTVTDEEKAD
+219 QTVTDEEKAN

-341 DNKVELEYKLS
+341 DNKVELEYNLS
-352 PFNTS
+352 PSNTS

-377 VTGKSVGTAIITIA
+377 VAGKSVGRADITIA
-391 SKDNPNVNKECIVN
+391 SKDNPNVKKTCVVY
-405 VSRELDKS
+405 VSKELDKS
-413 TVTAVKSDNNIRVNW
+413 KVTAVRNDKNINVNW
-428 SRVAHASSY
+428 TKVAHASSY
-437 ILSRYNKIT
+437 VLSRYNKIT
-446 GFVGKVYEGSDTEF
+446 GIVNDIYEGTDTAF
-460 EDKDLLSGKYV
+460 EDKDLTSGKYV
-471 YTVTAVVDKNDANAN
+471 YTVKAILDENEADAN
-486 LYSNSISEESE
+486 LYSNSVSEESE

-514 KHMGLFVGGS
+514 QHMGLFVGGS
-524 GKIRYSVLPGNATN
+524 GKIRYSVLPSNATN
-538 TNVTFKSLNEKVATV
+538 TNVIFKSLNEKVATV

-660 GLKTEFF
+660 ELKTEFF

-682 EINLNPGGTFKL
+682 EINLNTGGTFKL

-723 GNVAADVAGTTYISA
+723 GNVTADVAGTTYISA

-801 AVKTVKKAKKVK
+801 AVKTVKKAKTVK

-838 VYGAYSKIKKVQ
+838 VYGTYSKIKKV
-850 IGQLLSKISFMPRIS
+850 KM
-865 RNS
+865 

>member
-249 GGGYMKGYKLQTSDD
+249 GGGYMKGYTLQTSD

-341 DNKVELEYKLS
+341 DNKVELEYNLS
-352 PFNTS
+352 PSNTS

-364 SSNEAVAEVKNGV
+364 SSNEAVAKVKNGV

-391 SKDNPNVNKECIVN
+391 SKDNPNVKKTCVVY
-405 VSRELDKS
+405 VSKELDKS
-413 TVTAVKSDNNIRVNW
+413 KVTAVRNDKNINVNW
-428 SRVAHASSY
+428 TKVAHASSY
-437 ILSRYNKIT
+437 VLLRYNKST
-446 GFVGKVYEGSDTEF
+446 GIVNDIYEGTDTAF
-460 EDKDLLSGKYV
+460 EDKDLTSGKYV
-471 YTVTAVVDKNDANAN
+471 YTVKAIVDENDADAN
-486 LYSNSISEESE
+486 LYSNSVSEESE

-514 KHMGLFVGGS
+514 QHMGLFVGGS

-638 DSNGVVTSKNS
+638 DSNGGVTSKNS
-649 GSTIITATTHN
+649 GSTIITVTTHN

-723 GNVAADVAGTTYISA
+723 GNVTADVAGTTYISA

-801 AVKTVKKAKKVK
+801 AVKTVKKAKTVK

-838 VYGAYSKIKKVQ
+838 VYGAYSKIKKV
-850 IGQLLSKISFMPRIS
+850 KM
-865 RNS
+865 

>member
-9 LSVATMVATLYTP
+9 LSVATLYTP

-80 EDPQTWSIDLGRSYE
+80 EDPQTWSMDLGRSYE
-95 IDKIVL
+95 IDKVVL

-166 WQIFTVGSVEEKEMP
+166 WQIFTVGSVEEKEVP
-181 NLAKNATA
+181 NLAENATA

-219 PTVTDEEKAD
+219 QTVTDEEKAN

-341 DNKVELEYKLS
+341 DNKVELEYNLS
-352 PFNTS
+352 PSNTS

-377 VTGKSVGTAIITIA
+377 VTGKSVGRADITIA
-391 SKDNPNVNKECIVN
+391 SKDNPNVKKTCVVY
-405 VSRELDKS
+405 VSKELDKS
-413 TVTAVKSDNNIRVNW
+413 KVTAVRNDKNINVNW
-428 SRVAHASSY
+428 TKVAHASSY
-437 ILSRYNKIT
+437 VLSRYNKST
-446 GFVGKVYEGSDTEF
+446 GIVNDIYEGTDTAF
-460 EDKDLLSGKYV
+460 EDKDLTSGKYV
-471 YTVTAVVDKNDANAN
+471 YTVKAILDENEADANF
-486 LYSNSISEESE
+486 YSNSVSEESE
-497 AVIIPEP
+497 AVIFPEP

-514 KHMGLFVGGS
+514 QHMGLFVGGS

-632 NSVATV
+632 NSVTTV

-709 WISANESIATVDQS
+709 WISANESIATVDRS
-723 GNVAADVAGTTYISA
+723 GNVTADVAGTTYISA

-838 VYGAYSKIKKVQ
+838 VYGDYSKIKKV
-850 IGQLLSKISFMPRIS
+850 KM
-865 RNS
+865 

>member
-58 TDGNLERGYQTACVS
+58 TDGNFERGYQTACVS

-80 EDPQTWSIDLGRSYE
+80 EDPQTWSMDLGRSYE
-95 IDKIVL
+95 IDKVIL

-166 WQIFTVGSVEEKEMP
+166 WQIFTVGSVEEKEVP
-181 NLAKNATA
+181 NLAENATA

-219 PTVTDEEKAD
+219 QTVTDEEKAN

-264 GETWTDMYEVTSG
+264 GETWTDMYKVTSG

-341 DNKVELEYKLS
+341 DNKVEFEYNLS
-352 PFNTS
+352 PSNTS

-377 VTGKSVGTAIITIA
+377 VTGKSVGRADITIA
-391 SKDNPNVNKECIVN
+391 SKDNPNVKKTCVVY
-405 VSRELDKS
+405 VSKELDKS
-413 TVTAVKSDNNIRVNW
+413 KVTAVRNDKNINVNW
-428 SRVAHASSY
+428 TKVAHASSY
-437 ILSRYNKIT
+437 VLSRYNKST
-446 GFVGKVYEGSDTEF
+446 GIVNDIYEGTDTAF
-460 EDKDLLSGKYV
+460 EDKDLTSGKYI
-471 YTVTAVVDKNDANAN
+471 YTVKAIVDENDADAN
-486 LYSNSISEESE
+486 LYSNSVSEESE

-514 KHMGLFVGGS
+514 QHMGLFVGGS

-667 IEVETPVTNITLNSN
+667 IEVETSVTNITLNSN

-723 GNVAADVAGTTYISA
+723 GNVTADVAGTTYISA

-838 VYGAYSKIKKVQ
+838 VYGAYSKIKKV
-850 IGQLLSKISFMPRIS
+850 KM
-865 RNS
+865 

>member
-80 EDPQTWSIDLGRSYE
+80 EDPQTWSMDLGRSYE
-95 IDKIVL
+95 IDKVIL

-166 WQIFTVGSVEEKEMP
+166 WQIFTVGSVEEKEVP
-181 NLAKNATA
+181 NLAENATA

-219 PTVTDEEKAD
+219 QTVTDEEKAN

-341 DNKVELEYKLS
+341 DNKVELEYNLS
-352 PFNTS
+352 PSNTS

-377 VTGKSVGTAIITIA
+377 VAGKSVGRADITIA
-391 SKDNPNVNKECIVN
+391 SKDNPNVKKTCVVY
-405 VSRELDKS
+405 VSKELDKS
-413 TVTAVKSDNNIRVNW
+413 KVTAVRNDKNINVNW
-428 SRVAHASSY
+428 TKVAHASSY
-437 ILSRYNKIT
+437 VLSRYNKIT
-446 GFVGKVYEGSDTEF
+446 GIVNDIYEGTDTAF
-460 EDKDLLSGKYV
+460 EDKDLTSGKYV
-471 YTVTAVVDKNDANAN
+471 YTVKAILDENEADAN
-486 LYSNSISEESE
+486 LYSNSVSEESE

-514 KHMGLFVGGS
+514 QHMGLFVGGS

-660 GLKTEFF
+660 ELKTEFF
-667 IEVETPVTNITLNSN
+667 IEVETSVTNITLNSN

-709 WISANESIATVDQS
+709 WISANESIATVDRS
-723 GNVAADVAGTTYISA
+723 GNVTADVAGTTYISA

-743 KVVATCTVNVSKPVV
+743 KVVAICTVNVSKPVV

-838 VYGAYSKIKKVQ
+838 VYGAYS
-850 IGQLLSKISFMPRIS
+850 
-865 RNS
+865 

>member
-80 EDPQTWSIDLGRSYE
+80 EDPQTWSMDLGRSYE
-95 IDKIVL
+95 IDKVVL

-181 NLAKNATA
+181 NLAENATA

-219 PTVTDEEKAD
+219 STVTDEEKAN

-341 DNKVELEYKLS
+341 DNKVELEYNLAPS
-352 PFNTS
+352 NTS
-357 QTDIVWS
+357 QTDVVWS

-377 VTGKSVGTAIITIA
+377 VEGKSVGRADITIA
-391 SKDNPNVNKECIVN
+391 SKDNPNTKKTCVVY
-405 VSRELDKS
+405 VSKELDKS
-413 TVTAVKSDNNIRVNW
+413 KVTAVRNDKIINVNW
-428 SRVAHASSY
+428 KKVAHASSY
-437 ILSRYNKIT
+437 VLSRYNKST
-446 GFVGKVYEGSDTEF
+446 GIVNDIYEGTDTAF
-460 EDKDLLSGKYV
+460 EDKDLTSGKYV
-471 YTVTAVVDKNDANAN
+471 YTVKAIVDENDADAN
-486 LYSNSISEESE
+486 LYSNSVSEESE
-497 AVIIPEP
+497 AVIIPES

-514 KHMGLFVGGS
+514 QHMGLFVGGS
-524 GKIRYSVLPGNATN
+524 GKIRYSVLPSNATN
-538 TNVTFKSLNEKVATV
+538 TNVTFKSLNEKIAIV

-588 IDARGIERVG
+588 IYARGIERVG

-638 DSNGVVTSKNS
+638 DSNGVVISKNS

-723 GNVAADVAGTTYISA
+723 GNVTADVAGTTYISA

-743 KVVATCTVNVSKPVV
+743 KVIATCTVNVSKPVV

-801 AVKTVKKAKKVK
+801 AVKTVKKAKTVK

-838 VYGAYSKIKKVQ
+838 VYGAYSKIKKV
-850 IGQLLSKISFMPRIS
+850 KM
-865 RNS
+865 